1 MSEVEVQAD
10 GSVIEEKVAQLAAE
24 GKLGFVPMK
33 SVKAT
38 KLPPIPYDWT
48 HIMQLCARRQFSS
61 NSDEAAFIVLPVAE
75 HMDTKKNRARLLQED
90 STSPMGV
97 IDKNDGFA
105 RLAYQPFASAKF
117 KTAEIMR
124 WLVVSGKVVDEQ
136 DTSLS

>member
-1 MSEVEVQAD
+1 MNEVEVQAD
-10 GSVIEEKVAQLAAE
+10 GSVIEEKAAQLAAE
-24 GKLGFVPMK
+24 GKLGFVPMTMRK
-33 SVKAT
+33 
-38 KLPPIPYDWT
+38 KLPPIPYDWE

-61 NSDEAAFIVLPVAE
+61 NADEAAFIVLPVAE